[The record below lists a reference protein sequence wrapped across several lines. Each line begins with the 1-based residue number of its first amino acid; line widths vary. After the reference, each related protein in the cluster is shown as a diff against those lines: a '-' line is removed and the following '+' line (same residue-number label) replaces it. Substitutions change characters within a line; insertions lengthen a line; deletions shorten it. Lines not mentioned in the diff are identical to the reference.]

1 MGTIQ
6 IQHLTFGYPDQ
17 ETPLLSNLSVAFDA
31 SWHLGL
37 VGRNGR
43 GKTTL
48 LHLLM
53 GDLQP
58 SQGTITT
65 DLAFHYFPQPL
76 PAQADTMTV
85 SAVLLA
91 ISAAEP
97 WQWQVEMQDL
107 GLPLTI
113 LDQPFGTLSGG
124 EQTKVLLA
132 ELFSAPAGFALIDE
146 PTNHLDTQGRAQ
158 TARYLR
164 QKQGFIVV
172 SHDPGFLND
181 TTDHTL
187 AIEKKQ
193 VALYQGS
200 YGVWHREKT
209 AADEREAAEQG
220 QLKKEIKRLTVAERQ
235 RESWSNKTE
244 AKVSA
249 SADRGFVSHRAAKMM
264 RKAKNLERRNT
275 TAIADKEA
283 LLKNVDEVEPLTV
296 PYTPWR
302 EPVVLRANAVTV
314 RLAERQLFQPVSFT
328 LNRGDRLQIQGPNGI
343 GKSSLIHALLGQLP
357 TSAVQGAFQI
367 PQGLSLAYLPQ
378 TFADPDKLLEAVGPD
393 ALKDQTI
400 LYWLH
405 KMGMPRPRFLV
416 PVSHWSMGEKKKLL
430 LAAALQKPGNV
441 LIWDEP
447 TNYLDVD
454 TRNQL
459 LAGVQ
464 KSNATM
470 IIIDHDREF
479 TDTVCNRRLALV
491 R

>member
-6 IQHLTFGYPDQ
+6 IQNLTFGYPDQ
-17 ETPLLSNLSVAFDA
+17 ETPLLSDLSVSFDA
-31 SWHLGL
+31 RWHLGL

-53 GDLQP
+53 GDLQA

-65 DLAFHYFPQPL
+65 DLTFHYFPQPL
-76 PAQADTMTV
+76 PTNADTMAV
-85 SAVLLA
+85 SDVLLA

-113 LDQPFGTLSGG
+113 MDQPFGTLSGG

-132 ELFSAPAGFALIDE
+132 ELFSAPDGFALIDE
-146 PTNHLDTQGRAQ
+146 PTNHLDEQGRTQ

-172 SHDPGFLND
+172 SHDPSFLDD

-193 VALYQGS
+193 VSLYQGNYS
-200 YGVWHREKT
+200 VWHREKAVT
-209 AADEREAAEQG
+209 DTREAEQQG
-220 QLKKEIKRLTVAERQ
+220 TLKKEIKRLTVAERQ
-235 RESWSNKTE
+235 REAWSNKTE

-249 SADRGFVSHRAAKMM
+249 AADRGFVSHKSAKMM
-264 RKAKNLERRNT
+264 RKAKNIERRNT

-283 LLKNVDEVEPLTV
+283 LLKNVDDVEPLSV

-302 EPVVLRANAVTV
+302 ESTVLRTNAVAV
-314 RLAERQLFQPVSFT
+314 HLAGRQLFQPVSFV
-328 LNRGDRLQIQGPNGI
+328 LQRGDRLQIQGPNGI

-357 TSAVQGAFQI
+357 AIDVSGSFQV
-367 PQGLSLAYLPQ
+367 PQGVTFSYLPQ
-378 TFADPDKLLEAVGPD
+378 TFADPDKLMTVVGPD
-393 ALKDQTI
+393 ALKDQMI

-416 PVSHWSMGEKKKLL
+416 PVQKWSMGEKKKLL
-430 LAAALQKPGNV
+430 LAYALQRPGNV

-454 TRNQL
+454 TRDQL

-464 KSNATM
+464 KSDATM
-470 IIIDHDREF
+470 IIIDHDRQF
-479 TDTVCNRRLALV
+479 TDAVCNRQLALI